1 VLSPRAILLDRLAA
15 KAVKVFPSA
24 GILFRIIDV
33 KNILEAL
40 INVGRED
47 MGERGTAAPQQSH
60 AKLLLDFNWKTII
73 LVE

>member
-1 VLSPRAILLDRLAA
+1 MTW
-15 KAVKVFPSA
+15 A
-24 GILFRIIDV
+24 GGGESIPVPVLFRIIDV

-40 INVGRED
+40 INVGRE
-47 MGERGTAAPQQSH
+47 GHKRGTAAAAPQQSH